1 MNRQQRRA
9 SKFKR
14 QQWDRNAVL
23 AHPSAAINRL
33 HLAQQYKPEDSARL
47 ELMARTSWQSLIS
60 GQGTEE
66 DFGVLGGMINVG
78 LVLAKDIDELVVD
91 VFDRAIGSMQA
102 MQARYQRVGK
112 FGADAQA
119 LQNVPEAI
127 DLLAQL
133 YENITPLQ
141 ATEALADSMAIMRR
155 QMAVEPIGLSAEARH
170 A

>member
-23 AHPSAAINRL
+23 AHPSASLNRVR
-33 HLAQQYKPEDSARL
+33 LAQAYTPEDATRL
-47 ELMARTSWQSLIS
+47 ELIARTSWHSLVS
-60 GQGTEE
+60 GRGTEE

-91 VFDRAIGSMQA
+91 VFDRAIGSMQE
-102 MQARYQRVGK
+102 MQARYNRLGR

-119 LQNVPEAI
+119 LQNVPEAL

-133 YENITPLQ
+133 YANITPLQ
-141 ATEALADSMAIMRR
+141 ATEALTASVAIMRR
-155 QMAVEPIGLSAEARH
+155 QMGVKPIGLSTEVRNA
-170 A
+170 

>member
-14 QQWDRNAVL
+14 EQWDRNAVL
-23 AHPSAAINRL
+23 AHPSASLNGVR
-33 HLAQQYKPEDSARL
+33 LAQSYTPEDAMRL
-47 ELMARTSWQSLIS
+47 ELMARTSWHSLVS
-60 GQGTEE
+60 GRGTEE

-91 VFDRAIGSMQA
+91 VFDRAIGSMQE
-102 MQARYQRVGK
+102 MQARYNRLGR

-119 LQNVPEAI
+119 LQNVPEAL

-133 YENITPLQ
+133 YANITPLQ
-141 ATEALADSMAIMRR
+141 ATEALTASVAIMRR
-155 QMAVEPIGLSAEARH
+155 QMGVKPIGLSTEVRNA
-170 A
+170 

>member
-23 AHPSAAINRL
+23 SHPSAAINRL

-47 ELMARTSWQSLIS
+47 ELMARTSWQSLIN
-60 GQGTEE
+60 GKGTEE
-66 DFGVLGGMINVG
+66 DFDVLGGMINVG

-91 VFDRAIGSMQA
+91 VFDRAILSMQT

-119 LQNVPEAI
+119 LQNVPEAL

-133 YENITPLQ
+133 YANITPLQ

-155 QMAVEPIGLSAEARH
+155 QMAVQPIGLSMEARH

>member
-1 MNRQQRRA
+1 MNREQRRA

-23 AHPSAAINRL
+23 AHPSASLNRVR
-33 HLAQQYKPEDSARL
+33 LAQTYKPEDAERL
-47 ELMARTSWQSLIS
+47 ELMARSSWHALKT

-66 DFGVLGGMINVG
+66 DFDVLGGMINVG

-91 VFDRAIGSMQA
+91 VFDRAIGSMQE
-102 MQARYQRVGK
+102 MQARHRRVGK

-155 QMAVEPIGLSAEARH
+155 QMAVQPIGLSTAVRH